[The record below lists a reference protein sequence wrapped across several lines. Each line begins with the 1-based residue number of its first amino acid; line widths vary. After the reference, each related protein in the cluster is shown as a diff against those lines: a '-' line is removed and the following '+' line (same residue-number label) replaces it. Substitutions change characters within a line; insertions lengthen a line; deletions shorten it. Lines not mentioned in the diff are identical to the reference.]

1 MFNEFFIGGMAGVIS
16 RSVVAPIELLKI
28 QKQAH
33 FIPHSTLKDV
43 CNKEGIRF
51 FWKGNLANCSRVFPL
66 MAINYTIFKNTQKI
80 NENLFPNKKYISN
93 FISGA
98 FAGST
103 SMAITYPLETTK
115 TYLSLQTNKNK
126 FKGIYDV
133 LKKVPVKQIYQ
144 GVGVSMFGFASWS
157 GIQYA
162 TYFKLSEKFKD
173 TPYDSKLL
181 LGGIAGSTA
190 ITITYPTD
198 LLRRRLQL
206 QGFDKSVPVYNNVFH
221 AIKQIFKNEGIFGF
235 YRGISINYM
244 KTFPQAALQFW
255 LLENLNLL
263 LKNKNI

>member
-1 MFNEFFIGGMAGVIS
+1 MFNEFLIGGIAGVIS
-16 RSVVAPIELLKI
+16 RSAVAPIELLRI
-28 QKQAH
+28 QRQAH
-33 FIPHSTLKDV
+33 FIPNSTLRDV
-43 CNKEGIRF
+43 YNKEGIRF
-51 FWKGNLANCSRVFPL
+51 FWKGNLANCSRIFPQ
-66 MAINYTIFKNTQKI
+66 MAINYAIFKNTQKI

-98 FAGST
+98 LAGST
-103 SMAITYPLETTK
+103 SIAITYPLETTK

-133 LKKVPVKQIYQ
+133 LKTVPIKRIYQ

-162 TYFKLSEKFKD
+162 TYFKLSEKCKD

-198 LLRRRLQL
+198 LLRRRLQI
-206 QGFDKSVPVYNNVFH
+206 QGYDKSVPVYNNVLH
-221 AIKQIFKNEGIFGF
+221 AIKQIFKNEGLFGF
-235 YRGISINYM
+235 YRGLSVNYM
-244 KTFPQAALQFW
+244 KTFPQTALQFW
-255 LLENLNLL
+255 VLENLNLL